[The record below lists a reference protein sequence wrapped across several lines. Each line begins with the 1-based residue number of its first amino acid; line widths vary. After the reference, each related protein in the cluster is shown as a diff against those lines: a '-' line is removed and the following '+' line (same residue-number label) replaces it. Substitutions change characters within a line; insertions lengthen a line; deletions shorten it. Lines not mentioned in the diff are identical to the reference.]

1 MIETSYAS
9 RYATDEEL
17 EEVADYFAVRLNK
30 YKK

>member
-17 EEVADYFAVRLNK
+17 EEAADYFAENIKQLAN
-30 YKK
+30 